1 MQELIEQFSLDRVS
15 KSGAK
20 FDYEKGKW
28 FNHQYLQNY
37 TGEQLLPQFLA
48 AVPAEHKEAVLEK
61 GENVI
66 AHVIDLMKE
75 RVNFVPELWD
85 QAAFFFVAPAEYE
98 EKSLKKRWK
107 EESPAHM
114 RELYTLLEGI
124 NEWNAETLDKIV
136 MDWIAQ
142 KEYGVG
148 LVMNAFRITL
158 VGAARGPHI
167 WEITNVLGKEETL
180 RRLQTA
186 IERLA

>member
-1 MQELIEQFSLDRVS
+1 
-15 KSGAK
+15 
-20 FDYEKGKW
+20 
-28 FNHQYLQNY
+28 
-37 TGEQLLPQFLA
+37 
-48 AVPAEHKEAVLEK
+48 
-61 GENVI
+61 
-66 AHVIDLMKE
+66 
-75 RVNFVPELWD
+75 
-85 QAAFFFVAPAEYE
+85 
-98 EKSLKKRWK
+98 
-107 EESPAHM
+107 M

-186 IERLA
+186 IERLS